1 MKHSILI
8 VAGALALAGCG
19 QAQKPAAENNT
30 QAAPAAQTYS
40 GTGKVTA
47 VAGDQVTIAHGP
59 IPAIGWPSMTM
70 AYTAPAELAR
80 EAQVGSQVD
89 FSFRKNGSGYQLT
102 SLKKH

>member
-40 GTGKVTA
+40 GTGRSTRPCA
-47 VAGDQVTIAHGP
+47 DTFGRASRLLP
-59 IPAIGWPSMTM
+59 C
-70 AYTAPAELAR
+70 
-80 EAQVGSQVD
+80 
-89 FSFRKNGSGYQLT
+89 
-102 SLKKH
+102 